1 MSGALRPRWPAAVRL
16 LLGLGLVASAPV
28 APARAERPLPLV
40 AEHARPDGA
49 RALIAVTAQPS
60 AAVRLRLGAGARE
73 RPAQPEAVAVLVRT
87 LLADGPARGPDG
99 VEALSTRLER
109 LGARLSLR
117 DRALDTVIG
126 VDAPAGS
133 IDEAVRL
140 VLLRLST
147 PRLSIPAAVKAWER
161 RHRRPFD
168 VDGRRARDALDA
180 ALHRPSAEGDGEP
193 PTADALISDYRAVMR
208 PDRWTLVAVGA
219 VSEESVAR
227 WLESSLLIPTPDSAP
242 REPAPQPRALPA
254 TVAARATPRQVVVG
268 YAGCPLDAAACRV
281 WVELARADAAAGLE
295 AELGVGAVV
304 ESAFAE
310 IEDQRY
316 AALRVRAGRW
326 KGVLPRLRAA
336 FARAAKPSPRA
347 LALARSRLSAERE
360 ADAADPAA
368 FADRLVDHVAAG
380 RTRPDAIAGWETA
393 TATTSAADV
402 ARVAQAGLDE
412 ARAIEVRL
420 TPVGR

>member
-1 MSGALRPRWPAAVRL
+1 MSGALRPLGPAGIGL
-16 LLGLGLVASAPV
+16 LLGLGLVAALPV
-28 APARAERPLPLV
+28 APARAERPLPV
-40 AEHARPDGA
+40 IAEHVRPDGA

-73 RPAQPEAVAVLVRT
+73 RPEQPEAVAVLVRT

-99 VEALSTRLER
+99 VEALSTRLGR

-168 VDGRRARDALDA
+168 VDGLHARDALDA
-180 ALHRPSAEGDGEP
+180 ALHRPPGTDGEP

-219 VSEESVAR
+219 VSAESVAR

-242 REPAPQPRALPA
+242 REPAPQARTLPA
-254 TVAARATPRQVVVG
+254 TVTARATPRQVVVG

-310 IEDQRY
+310 IEGQRY

-336 FARAAKPSPRA
+336 FARAARPSGRA
-347 LALARSRLSAERE
+347 LALARTRLGAELE
-360 ADAADPAA
+360 ADAAEPSA

-380 RTRPDAIAGWETA
+380 RTGPDTITRWETA

-402 ARVAQAGLDE
+402 ARVAQAGLDP